1 MIYKFKD
8 ANGTFTVENPQ
19 KYNLYFPLTN
29 AKGTLLCSISP
40 NLAGDIKEDNDHFL
54 TQPASIEDIRN
65 NLLCRREFFIKTGDE
80 TVRCSYPYKDT
91 VECGLLY
98 QKITK
103 ETASLQIEIL
113 NFIPH
118 DLKAEVM
125 RIKVKNTSGKELGI
139 TPTSF
144 VPIFARAE
152 KNLRDHRH
160 VTALL
165 NRIELDEYGVFVKP
179 AMTFDERGH
188 KANKTVY
195 FVLGFEGEK
204 NPPVGQFPTLD
215 CFFQEG
221 NVINPGAIEKNAQPV
236 NEKGAEFDG
245 KEACAAFRFAGK
257 TLRAG
262 QEIEFF
268 LIMGI
273 EENIKNI
280 RNIFSKLDSP
290 RKIKRSFDDTKTYWL
305 KYLSGLN
312 FDFKDNV
319 YNNWLIWVKLQPTLR
334 KLFGCSFLPHFD
346 YGKGGRGWRDLW
358 QDALALLLTESSK
371 AKALILHN
379 FKGVRIDGSNATVIT
394 GKGEFIPD
402 RNRISRVWMDHG
414 IWPYLT
420 LSSYIHKNDDL
431 KILLEELPYF
441 RDCQL
446 KRAKEID
453 VNFKQTDSLLRTKS
467 GKIYKGS
474 VLEHLLIQTVV
485 QFFNVGRHNAV
496 KLENADWNDGLDM
509 AAENGES
516 VAFSFMYAHN
526 LADICN
532 LLKKLRER
540 TKTVHLLKELKMLF
554 NGLDKQVDYSDY
566 RKKQQKLNEYLEKS
580 KNISGEKVKIDIDE
594 LINDLQQKANHMK
607 DWLGKKEWLAP
618 GFFNGYYDN
627 KGKRVEGGGKKVRMM
642 LTSQVFA
649 IMSGVASSSQ
659 TKSIW
664 TSIKKYL
671 YDRELQGFRLNTD
684 FGSVYLDLGRAFGFS
699 YGDKEN
705 GAFFSHMVVM
715 LANALYRRGFAEEGS
730 EVMNSLYKMAIKNQA
745 KIYPLIPEYFN
756 SAGCGLYLYLTGS
769 SSWYIYTLLEETLGI
784 KFIYGDLAIEPKLL
798 PHNFAGSSIET
809 EFNLSGKPIKIIF
822 TAGKAG
828 KSLYEAKDVFLGKTK
843 IPKEGTKF
851 IIKRKMLLAAP
862 DKTIKVSLH

>member
-1 MIYKFKD
+1 
-8 ANGTFTVENPQ
+8 
-19 KYNLYFPLTN
+19 
-29 AKGTLLCSISP
+29 
-40 NLAGDIKEDNDHFL
+40 
-54 TQPASIEDIRN
+54 
-65 NLLCRREFFIKTGDE
+65 
-80 TVRCSYPYKDT
+80 
-91 VECGLLY
+91 
-98 QKITK
+98 
-103 ETASLQIEIL
+103 
-113 NFIPH
+113 
-118 DLKAEVM
+118 
-125 RIKVKNTSGKELGI
+125 
-139 TPTSF
+139 
-144 VPIFARAE
+144 
-152 KNLRDHRH
+152 
-160 VTALL
+160 
-165 NRIELDEYGVFVKP
+165 
-179 AMTFDERGH
+179 
-188 KANKTVY
+188 
-195 FVLGFEGEK
+195 
-204 NPPVGQFPTLD
+204 
-215 CFFQEG
+215 
-221 NVINPGAIEKNAQPV
+221 
-236 NEKGAEFDG
+236 
-245 KEACAAFRFAGK
+245 
-257 TLRAG
+257 
-262 QEIEFF
+262 
-268 LIMGI
+268 
-273 EENIKNI
+273 
-280 RNIFSKLDSP
+280 
-290 RKIKRSFDDTKTYWL
+290 
-305 KYLSGLN
+305 
-312 FDFKDNV
+312 
-319 YNNWLIWVKLQPTLR
+319 
-334 KLFGCSFLPHFD
+334 
-346 YGKGGRGWRDLW
+346 
-358 QDALALLLTESSK
+358 
-371 AKALILHN
+371 
-379 FKGVRIDGSNATVIT
+379 
-394 GKGEFIPD
+394 
-402 RNRISRVWMDHG
+402 
-414 IWPYLT
+414 
-420 LSSYIHKNDDL
+420 
-431 KILLEELPYF
+431 
-441 RDCQL
+441 
-446 KRAKEID
+446 
-453 VNFKQTDSLLRTKS
+453 
-467 GKIYKGS
+467 
-474 VLEHLLIQTVV
+474 VV
-485 QFFNVGRHNAV
+485 QFFNVGKHNAV

-627 KGKRVEGGGKKVRMM
+627 KGKRVEGGGEKVRMM
-642 LTSQVFA
+642 LASQVFA

-715 LANALYRRGFAEEGS
+715 LANALYRRGFAKEGS

-798 PHNFAGSSIET
+798 PHNFSGSSIET